1 MARILVIEDEE
12 TVRAVLRRM
21 LEGAGYEVVE
31 TLDGEDGLRLYREAP
46 ADLVVTD
53 VLMPGKDGLE
63 LIKELKREF
72 PDVKIIAMSGYE
84 HYLEMATLIGA
95 LHSIQKPVK
104 VKEMLDAIEDLLNGS
119 GGT

>member
-1 MARILVIEDEE
+1 MNRILVADDEAA
-12 TVRAVLRRM
+12 VRQILRRI
-21 LEGAGYEVVE
+21 LEDAGYEVVE
-31 TLDGEDGLRLYREAP
+31 AFDGEEGVQLYRDAP

-63 LIKELKREF
+63 LIRDLKREF
-72 PDVKIIAMSGYE
+72 PDVKIIAVSGYE

-95 LHSIQKPVK
+95 LHGIQKPID
-104 VKEMLDAIEDLLNGS
+104 VKEMLHTVEDLLKGS